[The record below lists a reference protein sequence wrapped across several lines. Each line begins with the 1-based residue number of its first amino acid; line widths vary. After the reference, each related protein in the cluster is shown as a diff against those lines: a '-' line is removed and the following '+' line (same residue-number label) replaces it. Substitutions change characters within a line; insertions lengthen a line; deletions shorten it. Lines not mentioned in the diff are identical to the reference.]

1 VRAARAR
8 PLLHA
13 PPRQGGLL
21 AQGSAAR
28 GASADPWPCRLPLA
42 RPAQMF
48 ALLIHTQKLS
58 FLGGNGVDGGQGSA
72 DYIYGAL

>member
-1 VRAARAR
+1 
-8 PLLHA
+8 
-13 PPRQGGLL
+13 
-21 AQGSAAR
+21 
-28 GASADPWPCRLPLA
+28 
-42 RPAQMF
+42 MF